1 MDQKKSVEY
10 LISQGN
16 YREPNEWQ
24 LRLTREEETQNT
36 RDNQTAANTECNRLG
51 IVSHMEVE
59 RIITLSTKDYR
70 TRKKKRI
77 NNPVKGQE
85 RPDEYIDIKGNIVE
99 TVRQEAIGPELLQPG
114 REDKDHTIKTT
125 VGSDIHHDDIE
136 DEETTTR

>member
-1 MDQKKSVEY
+1 MGQKKSVEY

-51 IVSHMEVE
+51 IMSHMEVE
-59 RIITLSTKDYR
+59 RIITLSPKDYR

-99 TVRQEAIGPELLQPG
+99 TVRQEVIGPELLQPG
-114 REDKDHTIKTT
+114 R
-125 VGSDIHHDDIE
+125 
-136 DEETTTR
+136 